1 LSYIDYGAPIL
12 QSINHIIKLEKGE
25 WVINNNELSF
35 YKDRIATLINK
46 WITNTTFLLISDG
59 GKYNGSNIYAAP
71 SQLYK
76 HYTQA
81 INSCLIGS
89 PFANIIN
96 NMENIK
102 KNIEDGKQQYT
113 SNKLGKQF
121 IESVIENNDI
131 IADSIMKAHPYR
143 KNHDSNHEISLFHK
157 GDMLTIFVSISGNIE
172 NNSNTSL
179 FYQYIDPAIDNTS
192 SFKRY
197 IINNTG
203 DRIKPLIYAIIVPL
217 IDDYTE

>member
-1 LSYIDYGAPIL
+1 M
-12 QSINHIIKLEKGE
+12 KLEKGE
-25 WVINNNELSF
+25 CIINNNELSF
-35 YKDRIATLINK
+35 YKDRIATIMNK

-76 HYTQA
+76 HYTQT
-81 INSCLIGS
+81 INSSLIGS

-102 KNIEDGKQQYT
+102 KNIEDGRQQDI

-131 IADSIMKAHPYR
+131 IANSTMKVHPYR
-143 KNHDSNHEISLFHK
+143 RTPNSNHETSLFHK
-157 GDMLTIFVSISGNIE
+157 GDMLTIFISISGNIE
-172 NNSNTSL
+172 NNSITSL
-179 FYQYIDPAIDNTS
+179 FYEYIDPSIDNTS

-203 DRIKPLIYAIIVPL
+203 DRIKPLIYAVLVPL
-217 IDDYTE
+217 IDDSIE